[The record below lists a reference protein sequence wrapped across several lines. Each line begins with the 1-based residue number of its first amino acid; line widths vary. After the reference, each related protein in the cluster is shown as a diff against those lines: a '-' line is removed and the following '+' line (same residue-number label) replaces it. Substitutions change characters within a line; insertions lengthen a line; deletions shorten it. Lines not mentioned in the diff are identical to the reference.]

1 VEGKQVQGA
10 EFSKNEQQAI
20 DIVTA
25 LSRLKNELEKQKD
38 LHKKIDDNYKRLDK
52 VSAGLSE
59 TADGLKKLV
68 VGIKDQE
75 GRIAELKTDFDSL
88 AGKFEELK
96 VSHIKQFGELEGR
109 IKTDFDSLAGKF
121 EELKV
126 SHIKQFGELEGR
138 IKTETG
144 KVTSVMNQLEEKV
157 KGILLGLLF
166 IGFGLIALLLKE
178 FF

>member
-1 VEGKQVQGA
+1 M
-10 EFSKNEQQAI
+10 
-20 DIVTA
+20 
-25 LSRLKNELEKQKD
+25 
-38 LHKKIDDNYKRLDK
+38 
-52 VSAGLSE
+52 GLSE

-75 GRIAELKTDFDSL
+75 GRIAELK
-88 AGKFEELK
+88 E
-96 VSHIKQFGELEGR
+96 
-109 IKTDFDSLAGKF
+109 DFDSLAGKF